1 MWYKL
6 DEDNKPIP
14 VTVFEYHEWSKKN
27 PDKKAVKQEYVK
39 DVYISTVFLGL
50 DHSHNGKKPILW
62 ETMTFSTK
70 HVDHDQSVQLRHT
83 SYEDALEVHE
93 KVKQDIIK
101 KLNEK
106 V

>member
-6 DEDNKPIP
+6 DEDNKPVA
-14 VTVFEYHEWSKKN
+14 VTGSEYCEWIEKN
-27 PDKKAVKQEYVK
+27 PDKKAVKQEYIK
-39 DVYISTVFLGL
+39 DVYLSTVFLGL
-50 DHSHNGKKPILW
+50 DHSHDGKNPILW
-62 ETMTFSTK
+62 ETMTFSCNF
-70 HVDHDQSVQLRHT
+70 VEFDQCVQFRHT

-93 KVKQDIIK
+93 KIKQDIIK